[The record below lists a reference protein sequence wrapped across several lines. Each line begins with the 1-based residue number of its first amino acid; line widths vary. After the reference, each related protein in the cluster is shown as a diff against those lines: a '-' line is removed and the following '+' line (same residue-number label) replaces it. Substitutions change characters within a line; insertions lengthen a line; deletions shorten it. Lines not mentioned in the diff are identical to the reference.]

1 MNDDPKSRDRNSTQL
16 VWSTD
21 GLIFS
26 RPRSYQAF
34 SSKTECRKKTPRKSP
49 SKLPSY
55 TTFDNNSRPIA
66 ARLIEL
72 TLRIQLDK
80 HMTQLCFL
88 GRCAISL

>member
-1 MNDDPKSRDRNSTQL
+1 MNDDPKSRDRNSTQF

-21 GLIFS
+21 GLMFS

-34 SSKTECRKKTPRKSP
+34 SSKTECGKKTPRKSP
-49 SKLPSY
+49 PELSSY

-72 TLRIQLDK
+72 ALRSQQNN
-80 HMTQLCFL
+80 HMTLIMFM
-88 GRCAISL
+88 G